1 MLSDLVREVE
11 ARRLVDATL
20 GEALV
25 MTPVGALVLIEVEK
39 PLGQLPTRLLEAVQS
54 QLEARAS
61 LHILNQRLFA
71 LVCPNA
77 TLFDGWRQVE
87 GLRQHFAEHGV
98 PVTVGLGAW
107 PTHGLTTI
115 DVFGAAIAALVDDR
129 ARLDELTAE
138 EGALEVDG
146 CEVRWASESDLLS
159 G

>member
-1 MLSDLVREVE
+1 MLSELVREVE

-25 MTPVGALVLIEVEK
+25 MTPVGALVLIEVDK
-39 PLGQLPTRLLEAVQS
+39 PLGQLPARLLEAVEL
-54 QLEARAS
+54 QLAARSS
-61 LHILNQRLFA
+61 LHVLNDRLFA

-77 TLFDGWRQVE
+77 TLFDGWHQVE
-87 GLRQHFAEHGV
+87 SLRNHFAEHGV

-107 PTHGLTTI
+107 PTHGFTTI

-129 ARLDELTAE
+129 ARLEELVAE
-138 EGALEVDG
+138 EDALEVDG
-146 CEVRWASESDLLS
+146 HELRWSIDGELLS